1 MTEGI
6 KKGEIFIDNTVIV
19 ALIALLGTAFG
30 SVAGILTANRLV
42 VYRIEQLEAKV
53 SKHNNLVERMYKL
66 ENQVDTLSD
75 RIMHH
80 EET

>member
-1 MTEGI
+1 M
-6 KKGEIFIDNTVIV
+6 DNTVIV

-66 ENQVDTLSD
+66 ENQVEMIIHDEKES
-75 RIMHH
+75 
-80 EET
+80 EK